1 MKSTLRKS
9 VSFCRN
15 YQAKLFSFLRQCTL
29 SDYTMREWVVRL
41 ALVYFGL
48 QINQLQR
55 WLKAVQDFI
64 DGG

>member
-1 MKSTLRKS
+1 
-9 VSFCRN
+9 
-15 YQAKLFSFLRQCTL
+15 
-29 SDYTMREWVVRL
+29 MREWVVRL
-41 ALVYFGL
+41 ALAYFGL